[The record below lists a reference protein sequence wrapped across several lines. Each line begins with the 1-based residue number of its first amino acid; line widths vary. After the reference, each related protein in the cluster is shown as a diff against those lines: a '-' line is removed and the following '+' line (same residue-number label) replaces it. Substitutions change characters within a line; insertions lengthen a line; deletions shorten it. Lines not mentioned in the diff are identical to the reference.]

1 MADIKKLSPILFKW
15 EGGFSDDP
23 ADRGGE
29 TNMGV
34 TLATWRQVGYDKDGD
49 GDIDGNDIQIL
60 SIEDATMVLK
70 KYYWN
75 RWCADEIINQS
86 VANILVDWV
95 WCSGKWGIVIPQKI
109 LGVKA
114 DGIVGE
120 KTIEKINLVN
130 PFKLLI
136 EIYNARVS
144 FIKNI
149 IKKDPSQKKFEAG
162 WMNRLNDYI

>member
-49 GDIDGNDIQIL
+49 GDIDGNDIRIL
-60 SIEDATMVLK
+60 SVEDATMILK
-70 KYYWN
+70 KYYWD
-75 RWCADEIINQS
+75 RWRADEIINQS

>member
-23 ADRGGE
+23 DDRGGE

-34 TLATWRQVGYDKDGD
+34 TLSTWKAVGYDKDGD
-49 GDIDGNDIQIL
+49 GDIDGEDIRIL
-60 SIEDATMVLK
+60 SKEDAMMVLK
-70 KYYWN
+70 KYYWD
-75 RWCADEIINQS
+75 RWRADEIINQS

-149 IKKDPSQKKFEAG
+149 IKKDPSQKKFEDG